1 MDPIIGKNAAIGYN
15 TKDLSK
21 VYFNSDGKLGVIE
34 FKTLGI
40 ALGVLGILSLAF
52 LPFPLGLIGAGVG
65 VLSICFSV
73 RRLGDLRTT
82 REFDKINH
90 SDNVK
95 REGMLNGTLKTA
107 AQGLNAAKKVVTEA
121 GSHASSALN
130 AFTNV
135 QWKVIRTLFGQ

>member
-73 RRLGDLRTT
+73 RRLGNLSST
-82 REFDKINH
+82 REF
-90 SDNVK
+90 
-95 REGMLNGTLKTA
+95 G
-107 AQGLNAAKKVVTEA
+107 
-121 GSHASSALN
+121 
-130 AFTNV
+130 
-135 QWKVIRTLFGQ
+135 